1 MVDTTDNR
9 GPNMKHIMDDIQNTL
24 CHDMMSWDELADRC
38 LELETELQTAKEHI
52 KVLESDIQEENDK
65 LSLRAFNK
73 LKQHIQLEC
82 DRISQAYRIEFEN
95 TATLNERI
103 KVLAEALKLSQFGF
117 NHRRCPVCAGWNMSE
132 NGETDMIHR
141 KDCKISIALAA
152 VKEE

>member
-1 MVDTTDNR
+1 MSDTTDNR

-38 LELETELQTAKEHI
+38 LELETELQTANEH
-52 KVLESDIQEENDK
+52 
-65 LSLRAFNK
+65 
-73 LKQHIQLEC
+73 
-82 DRISQAYRIEFEN
+82 
-95 TATLNERI
+95 I
-103 KVLAEALKLSQFGF
+103 KVLAEALKLRAQSYDANSKGWQKDIKQLKKHIKALAEALKLAQFGF